1 MFNFYYHMK
10 KAQTKYYS
18 GLETKS
24 FVSNDAAENTRQMN
38 ADKLFKSPHK
48 LVACKTNYP

>member
-1 MFNFYYHMK
+1 MK

-48 LVACKTNYP
+48 